1 MKKFLFFSWLLVLM
15 MISAACG
22 SEEEKVSSKSPAPDS
37 IKIITTAG
45 GYPFAAKNKETG
57 EVEGFMTDIMN
68 ELAARIDL
76 KTTLVTGDWNSL
88 IPSVQSGK
96 ADVIVDGMYIT
107 EEREK
112 VINFTDPVFAYGEG
126 LIVKEGDT
134 TTKSLEDLKGKTV
147 GVQLGT
153 SFKDMLE
160 EKNQDLGLNIKT
172 YQTLADM
179 LKDIQTGR
187 IDAVL
192 GDSPSFSYLL
202 STNPKMKFRIVEE
215 YEPSLVGQI
224 GIGIA
229 KENTELVGKLNEEI
243 KKMKEDGTM
252 KEIYEKWA
260 VDWDFNE

>member
-1 MKKFLFFSWLLVLM
+1 MKKVLFFSLLLVFM
-15 MISAACG
+15 MVLAACG
-22 SEEEKVSSKSPAPDS
+22 NETKTASSAGPARES

-68 ELAARIDL
+68 ELASRL
-76 KTTLVTGDWNSL
+76 QLNTTLTTGEWNSL

-107 EEREK
+107 EERKE

-134 TTKSLEDLKGKTV
+134 TTKSLEDLRGKTV

-160 EKNQDLGLNIKT
+160 EKNKDLGLKIKT

-179 LKDIQTGR
+179 LKDIQNGR
-187 IDAVL
+187 VDAVL

-202 STNPKMKFRIVEE
+202 STNPKMNFRIVEE
-215 YEPSLVGQI
+215 YEPTLVGQI

-229 KENTELVGKLNEEI
+229 KGNTELVEKLNGEI
-243 KKMKEDGTM
+243 EKMKEDGTL
-252 KEIYEKWA
+252 KEIYKKWA
-260 VDWDFNE
+260 VDWDFK

>member
-1 MKKFLFFSWLLVLM
+1 MKKWLFFSWLLVLM

-22 SEEEKVSSKSPAPDS
+22 NEADQVSSESPDTET
-37 IKIITTAG
+37 IRIITTAG
-45 GYPFAAKNKETG
+45 GYPFAATNKETG

-68 ELAARIDL
+68 ELAARL
-76 KTTLVTGDWNSL
+76 NLTTKLTTGEWNSL

-107 EEREK
+107 EERKK
-112 VINFTDPVFAYGEG
+112 VIHFTDPVFAYGEG
-126 LIVKEGDT
+126 LIVKEGDN

-160 EKNQDLGLNIKT
+160 EKNQTLGLTIKT

-179 LKDIQTGR
+179 LKDIQNGR
-187 IDAVL
+187 VDAVL

-202 STNPKMKFRIVEE
+202 STNPGMKFRIVEE

-224 GIGIA
+224 GIGVA
-229 KENTELVGKLNEEI
+229 KENTELVKRLNEEI
-243 KKMKEDGTM
+243 FKMKEDGTL
-252 KEIYEKWA
+252 KEIYGKWA
-260 VDWDFNE
+260 VDWDFK